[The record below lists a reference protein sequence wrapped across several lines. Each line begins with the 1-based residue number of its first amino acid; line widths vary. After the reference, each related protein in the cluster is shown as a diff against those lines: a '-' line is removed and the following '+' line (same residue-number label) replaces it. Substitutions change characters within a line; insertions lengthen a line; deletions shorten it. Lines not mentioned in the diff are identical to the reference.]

1 MTPAFLRTLKCEILS
16 QKASSSQ
23 SFLLPPLIKIPHL
36 PLNKKLSKIISILQ
50 SEQGQ
55 NYSRQTHLQSHQRS
69 HLYHQES
76 HKTKTNSKPIVEKN
90 SATVRTTQN
99 LFQAA

>member
-1 MTPAFLRTLKCEILS
+1 MKFSESFQFLK
-16 QKASSSQ
+16 
-23 SFLLPPLIKIPHL
+23 SFLLPPPLKTPHL
-36 PLNKKLSKIISILQ
+36 PLNKKPSKLISILQ
-50 SEQGQ
+50 SEQGE
-55 NYSRQTHLQSHQRS
+55 NYSRQMHLQNHQRS

-90 SATVRTTQN
+90 SATVLTTQN